1 MTLLN
6 VLVAVP
12 AAGAVTMLAAFAVCA
27 VKFTKVFIEEA
38 KK

>member
-6 VLVAVP
+6 VLVATSTS
-12 AAGAVTMLAAFAVCA
+12 AAVAMLAAFAVCA
-27 VKFTKVFIEEA
+27 VKFTKVFIEET

>member
-12 AAGAVTMLAAFAVCA
+12 AAGAITMLTAFAVCA
-27 VKFTKVFIEEA
+27 VKFIRVFIEEV

>member
-12 AAGAVTMLAAFAVCA
+12 TVGAIVMLAAFAVCA

>member
-6 VLVAVP
+6 VLVALP
-12 AAGAVTMLAAFAVCA
+12 SAGAVTMLTAFAVCA